1 MSFLAPLFL
10 VGLGA
15 LLVPVLLHLIQRER
29 RNVVQFPS
37 LMFLRRIPYQSVRR
51 RRIRHWLLLA
61 MRLAALTLIVL
72 AFARPFLRRAEI
84 PAGATGAREV
94 VILLDRSY
102 SMGYGDRWQR
112 ALSAARDAIN
122 GLGPSDRG
130 SIVLFGSGAE
140 VALRSTSDRGTA
152 HGSGRRPAAGR
163 RWDAVRPRAQARR
176 QHPQRVA
183 AAAPRGDPDHRFSA
197 RRLAGR
203 RGRPAAGRRELTT
216 KPVGDAE
223 TANLSV
229 TPITLQRSTFS
240 NQERVLVTGGVVN
253 HGSAPV
259 SGAELAL
266 EIGGRAIQTQRV
278 NLEANG
284 SASVT
289 FEPVT
294 LTERNVR
301 ASVRS
306 PNDALAR
313 DNVFNFVISPED
325 PVRIIVAERAG
336 APRDVSLFLLRALAV
351 GESPRFIVTPRQSDA
366 ISNEDL
372 DLGLGGRPQRCRGQL
387 DHGGSACPVRRA
399 RRRAARRARRAR
411 VVARS
416 GRSAAGPSR
425 ARLSIARP
433 ATPRASAPSS
443 TVIPCSR
450 SSARRGAEIL
460 PRALLRLPRRDPW
473 SGRADPR
480 PVRRWRTG
488 AAGAEDR
495 HRPRVDVDVVGRHLL
510 ERLRA

>member
-10 VGLGA
+10 VGTRRA
-15 LLVPVLLHLIQRER
+15 AVPVLLHLIQRER

-72 AFARPFLRRAEI
+72 AFARPFLRRAGDSRGR
-84 PAGATGAREV
+84 PARAKWSFCSIGRTAWATAIAGSARCRGPRRDQRPGAVGSWV
-94 VILLDRSY
+94 D
-102 SMGYGDRWQR
+102 R
-112 ALSAARDAIN
+112 ALRIGRGGRAPFDVGSRTAHAAVVGVQPGAGGTRY
-122 GLGPSDRG
+122 GPALKLAG
-130 SIVLFGSGAE
+130 SILE
-140 VALRSTSDRGTA
+140 
-152 HGSGRRPAAGR
+152 
-163 RWDAVRPRAQARR
+163 
-176 QHPQRVA
+176 RVA
-183 AAAPRGDPDHRFSA
+183 AAAPRGDPDHGFSA

-259 SGAELAL
+259 NGAELAL

-301 ASVRS
+301 ASVRA

-325 PVRIIVAERAG
+325 
-336 APRDVSLFLLRALAV
+336 
-351 GESPRFIVTPRQSDA
+351 
-366 ISNEDL
+366 
-372 DLGLGGRPQRCRGQL
+372 
-387 DHGGSACPVRRA
+387 
-399 RRRAARRARRAR
+399 
-411 VVARS
+411 
-416 GRSAAGPSR
+416 RSASSSPSE
-425 ARLSIARP
+425 P
-433 ATPRASAPSS
+433 
-443 TVIPCSR
+443 
-450 SSARRGAEIL
+450 ARRGTSACSCCA
-460 PRALLRLPRRDPW
+460 RSRSA
-473 SGRADPR
+473 S
-480 PVRRWRTG
+480 
-488 AAGAEDR
+488 
-495 HRPRVDVDVVGRHLL
+495 HRGSS
-510 ERLRA
+510 